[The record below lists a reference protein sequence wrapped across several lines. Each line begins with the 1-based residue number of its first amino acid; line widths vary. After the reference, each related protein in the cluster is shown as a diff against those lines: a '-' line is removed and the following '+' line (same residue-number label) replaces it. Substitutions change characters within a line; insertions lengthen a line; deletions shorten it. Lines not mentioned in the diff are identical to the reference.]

1 MAKSPIRYIRKVTTP
16 LLIVHSFDDLRC
28 WHVEAL
34 QMYTG
39 LKHQGKEA
47 EMVLF
52 PKENHELSR
61 GGKPKHRV
69 ARLKAYLRWFDA
81 HLG

>member
-1 MAKSPIRYIRKVTTP
+1 
-16 LLIVHSFDDLRC
+16 VHSFDDLRC

-34 QMYTG
+34 QMFTA
-39 LKHQGKEA
+39 LKHYGKEV
-47 EMVLF
+47 EMFLV
-52 PKENHELSR
+52 PKENHDLSR

-81 HLG
+81 HLT